1 MHYLFSGVKITIHF
15 LINGILLY
23 IWATLNIKA
32 THRNPRKRHDW
43 RTYKDMGWV
52 KEWTRDIQAEVTLRH
67 EGRKVCPPVPP
78 QPARILCGAE
88 TLPKLQQE
96 SWEGSAPGC
105 LVSLSSTLLSPEVI
119 PLANPIRSLEDTAAP
134 RPRKAEQIWG
144 NREEG
149 KRTPVILPITQ
160 EGIGKVIS
168 HYWGWEGELSP
179 KGGSCTL
186 NYPCNYIRIWAG
198 LVIPWTTLTEGD
210 EKPRIRKVKLGKV
223 IKENIFHNVEV

>member
-1 MHYLFSGVKITIHF
+1 MNKGYSGRSDPKT
-15 LINGILLY
+15 
-23 IWATLNIKA
+23 
-32 THRNPRKRHDW
+32 W
-43 RTYKDMGWV
+43 REKSV
-52 KEWTRDIQAEVTLRH
+52 
-67 EGRKVCPPVPP
+67 PPSAP

-134 RPRKAEQIWG
+134 RPHKAEQIWG

-179 KGGSCTL
+179 KDGSCTL